1 MYYPLGCEGVK
12 DLDGTFCQ
20 NNANRCTEP
29 DIRRSCPKTCGDC
42 GKFQIKL
49 HFHFD
54 GKSFGAFTS
63 VILAHNVFCN
73 SM

>member
-20 NNANRCTEP
+20 KNANRCTEP
-29 DIRRSCPKTCGDC
+29 DIQKVCPQTCGDC
-42 GKFQIKL
+42 GKFQIK
-49 HFHFD
+49 FYSNFD
-54 GKSFGAFTS
+54 GNYFLNRTS
-63 VILAHNVFCN
+63 VVLAHNVFCN